1 MENNATMTK
10 ENQDIITGIMG
21 VEPIYINSNLLTAQE
36 RKRLYWT
43 NIPDIKQPEDK
54 GIFLRDIVQ
63 PREEKKEYECYKR
76 MMAKEEGTLAHK
88 KAWSQVKTLDQ
99 KSRALTTA
107 QNISN
112 SGATN
117 IKYSDTEYYILTP
130 LECERL
136 QTLPDNYTEGVSNT
150 QRYKAIGNGWT
161 VDVIRREGN
170 KSGKYDRDREVLYQ
184 QIQKERYQQR
194 RLKKAGHS
202 VIEIAEQLGVHRST
216 IYNELKRGEYMHRN
230 SDYTETLSYSPN
242 KAQMKAEEN
251 LKARGTQL
259 KIGNDIA
266 YANYIEDKIVN
277 EDYSP
282 AAVLGELKAQ
292 GKEGDFSVTVCVT
305 TLYSYIDKG
314 IFLKLSNKNL
324 PVKKNKKRNYKKVQ
338 RQQKRAAAGE
348 SIDKR
353 PKEIDTRE
361 EFGNWEMDSV
371 LGKRGKSK
379 NTLLVLTE
387 RKTRN
392 EIIFKLPDHT
402 DEAVVAALDRLE
414 RKWGADMFKRVFK
427 TITVDNGSEFADAE
441 GLQRSIIN
449 EGEKRTKVYYCHPYS
464 SWERGTNEV
473 TNKMIRRKIP
483 KGTNFDDR
491 TEEEV
496 ESIEN
501 WINGYPRKIH
511 GYHSAGELFEEE
523 VKQLA

>member
-1 MENNATMTK
+1 MANK
-10 ENQDIITGIMG
+10 KGSRQ
-21 VEPIYINSNLLTAQE
+21 LT
-36 RKRLYWT
+36 WT
-43 NIPDIKQPEDK
+43 D
-54 GIFLRDIVQ
+54 R
-63 PREEKKEYECYKR
+63 
-76 MMAKEEGTLAHK
+76 
-88 KAWSQVKTLDQ
+88 
-99 KSRALTTA
+99 
-107 QNISN
+107 ISIE
-112 SGATN
+112 A
-117 IKYSDTEYYILTP
+117 
-130 LECERL
+130 
-136 QTLPDNYTEGVSNT
+136 
-150 QRYKAIGNGWT
+150 
-161 VDVIRREGN
+161 
-170 KSGKYDRDREVLYQ
+170 
-184 QIQKERYQQR
+184 
-194 RLKKAGHS
+194 LKKAGHS

-324 PVKKNKKRNYKKVQ
+324 PVKKNKK
-338 RQQKRAAAGE
+338 
-348 SIDKR
+348 
-353 PKEIDTRE
+353 
-361 EFGNWEMDSV
+361 FGNWEMDSV